1 MLPFHLLSVPRSTFL
16 RDLPRKFCRTL
27 VILVKSHFL
36 IRMLQ
41 SDMFLEI
48 PVQLGTMRTVGTLE
62 LWLLA
67 TLQFHVII
75 KGLLP
80 TIAFPTSFTYKSL
93 IWKLTLC
100 NIMSSIRCG
109 LQQTK
114 YLSEIWWLLQLSML
128 TQPSAFL
135 CMLNQPRALQ
145 CFFKWFKNIY
155 FPNI

>member
-1 MLPFHLLSVPRSTFL
+1 
-16 RDLPRKFCRTL
+16 
-27 VILVKSHFL
+27 
-36 IRMLQ
+36 MLQ

-67 TLQFHVII
+67 TFQFHVVI

-80 TIAFPTSFTYKSL
+80 TINFPTSFTYKSL
-93 IWKLTLC
+93 IWKLALG

-114 YLSEIWWLLQLSML
+114 YLSEI
-128 TQPSAFL
+128 
-135 CMLNQPRALQ
+135 
-145 CFFKWFKNIY
+145 
-155 FPNI
+155 

>member
-1 MLPFHLLSVPRSTFL
+1 MLSIHLLSVPRSTFL
-16 RDLPRKFCRTL
+16 RDLPQKFCQTL

-48 PVQLGTMRTVGTLE
+48 PVQLGAMRTVGTLE

-93 IWKLTLC
+93 IWKLTLS

-114 YLSEIWWLLQLSML
+114 YLSEIGWLLQLSML
-128 TQPSAFL
+128 IQPSAFL
-135 CMLNQPRALQ
+135 CMLNQPCALQ
-145 CFFKWFKNIY
+145 CFFKWFKNIN

>member
-1 MLPFHLLSVPRSTFL
+1 MLPIHLLSVPRSTFL
-16 RDLPRKFCRTL
+16 RDLPQKFCQTL
-27 VILVKSHFL
+27 VIMVKSHVL

-48 PVQLGTMRTVGTLE
+48 PVQLGAMRTVGTLE

-80 TIAFPTSFTYKSL
+80 TIAFPTSFTYKPL
-93 IWKLTLC
+93 TWKLTLS

-114 YLSEIWWLLQLSML
+114 YLSEIGWLLQLSMQI
-128 TQPSAFL
+128 QPSAFL
-135 CMLNQPRALQ
+135 CMLNQPCALQ
-145 CFFKWFKNIY
+145 CFFKWFKNIN

>member
-1 MLPFHLLSVPRSTFL
+1 
-16 RDLPRKFCRTL
+16 
-27 VILVKSHFL
+27 
-36 IRMLQ
+36 MLQ
-41 SDMFLEI
+41 SDVFLEI
-48 PVQLGTMRTVGTLE
+48 PVQLGTMRTVGTME

-80 TIAFPTSFTYKSL
+80 TIAFPTSFTYKSF
-93 IWKLTLC
+93 IWKLTLS

-128 TQPSAFL
+128 IQTSAFL
-135 CMLNQPRALQ
+135 CMLNQPCTLQ
-145 CFFKWFKNIY
+145 CFFKWFKNIN
-155 FPNI
+155 FPNILSS